1 MSAKNFFYSN
11 NLELG
16 VSPYDFSFKFLRKS
30 AGQDSDSDD
39 NLEPVTDDE
48 LIVYM
53 SPSHAKTLI
62 PMLSMAIQEYEKE
75 FGKIPLPPEKSKEFD
90 DFVKYL
96 TNHEK

>member
-11 NLELG
+11 KLELG

-30 AGQDSDSDD
+30 AGQDSD

-62 PMLSMAIQEYEKE
+62 PMLSMAIQEYEKQ
-75 FGKIPLPPEKSKEFD
+75 FGKIPKKKKKSKEFD